1 MAFYEKTLESQEIY
15 NGKIIRVRKD
25 KVELIDGGTS
35 TREVVEHA
43 GGVGILALDSQ
54 NRGVMVRQYRY
65 PIESELLEVP
75 AGKLEIGE
83 DPLECA
89 VRELSEETG
98 CSADQMISLGSFL
111 PSPGYCKETLYVYL
125 ALGLHEGSSH
135 LDKDEF
141 LAVERIPF
149 EELLDMALSGQI
161 TDAKTV
167 IAILKANYY
176 LSEGKHPVQ
185 ES

>member
-25 KVELIDGGTS
+25 KVELVNGGTS
-35 TREVVEHA
+35 IREVVEHT

-54 NRGVMVRQYRY
+54 GRGVMVRQYRY

-75 AGKLEIGE
+75 AGKLEPGE
-83 DPLECA
+83 DPLQCA
-89 VRELSEETG
+89 IRELSEETG
-98 CSADQMISLGSFL
+98 CSAQQMISLGSFL

-125 ALGLHEGSSH
+125 ALGLTEGDSH

-167 IAILKANYY
+167 IAILKASHY
-176 LSEGKHPVQ
+176 LAEGKLPSK
-185 ES
+185 ED